1 MNLIIQNVVL
11 VALDQQ
17 EFERLTLF
25 KIPKRIIYAIE
36 AVLDIALN
44 SGLEPVRN
52 ESIAK
57 RQGIPK
63 RYLEQTLQT
72 LVKNRILVASRGP
85 RGGYRLAKERR
96 KIRISDIILSIVG
109 TKDKE
114 SNFKSKLSNN
124 IIKPLLNE
132 LNETCYKKLQQVTVE
147 DIYNQIKK
155 SAKKN
160 KKENLDFVI

>member
-17 EFERLTLF
+17 EFERITLF

>member
-1 MNLIIQNVVL
+1 M
-11 VALDQQ
+11 
-17 EFERLTLF
+17 F

-85 RGGYRLAKERR
+85 KGGYRLAKERR
-96 KIRISDIILSIVG
+96 KITISDIIISIMK
-109 TKDKE
+109 TQNEE

-124 IIKPLLNE
+124 IIKPLLSE
-132 LNETCYKKLQQVTVE
+132 LNETCYKKLGQVTVE
-147 DIYNQIKK
+147 DIYNKIKK
-155 SAKKN
+155 NAKKN
-160 KKENLDFVI
+160 KKEYLDFVI

>member
-1 MNLIIQNVVL
+1 MNLTIQSEVP
-11 VALDQQ
+11 VALVPQ
-17 EFERLTLF
+17 ESERLILF

-96 KIRISDIILSIVG
+96 KIRISDIILSIVE

-114 SNFKSKLSNN
+114 LKFKSKLSNN

-132 LNETCYKKLQQVTVE
+132 LNKTCHKKLQKVTVE

-155 SAKKN
+155 STKRN